1 MPAVARSSIERRL
14 CRTYIFVELPCESGS
29 GITDPAWEEGQ
40 RGWAR
45 ASETTVDRGPREI
58 RDLEGTHRFCHFLL
72 SKLMCNGHLLNG
84 NLKKLTS
91 VSLGQGF
98 SKPDVNCK
106 QFGSFLAGLFS
117 RASPS

>member
-1 MPAVARSSIERRL
+1 MFAVSVFRDRKL
-14 CRTYIFVELPCESGS
+14 L
-29 GITDPAWEEGQ
+29 D
-40 RGWAR
+40 
-45 ASETTVDRGPREI
+45 TVNVGLREI

-98 SKPDVNCK
+98 SKPDVNCY
-106 QFGSFLAGLFS
+106 L
-117 RASPS
+117 